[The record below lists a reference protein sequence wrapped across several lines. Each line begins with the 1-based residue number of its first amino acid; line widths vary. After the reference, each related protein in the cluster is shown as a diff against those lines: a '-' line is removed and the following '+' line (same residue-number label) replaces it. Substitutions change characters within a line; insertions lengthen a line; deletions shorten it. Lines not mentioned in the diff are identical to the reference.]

1 MKRIFTL
8 IAVAFLMHNAV
19 FGQRICG
26 SQEYNEQ
33 QMLSNP
39 TFQSR
44 QMEIEQF
51 TNQFINEFD
60 SNSERAVITI
70 PVVFHVV
77 YNTSAQNVSDATIL
91 AQLEQLNRD
100 FSRTNSDWTSTPSVF
115 QPFVANTQIQ
125 FCLASVDPS
134 GNPTTGILRR
144 STTVTSFS
152 TNNNVKFTSSGGSN
166 AWPAGQYL
174 NFWVCNLSGGT
185 LGYAQFPGGSAST
198 DGVVCQWTSVGS
210 VTSPGPSSGA
220 PYNRGRTATH
230 EVGHWLNLRHIWG
243 DASCGN
249 DLVSDT
255 PTQQTANYGCPTFPS
270 ISCSNGPNGAMFM
283 NYMDYTD
290 DLCMYMFTNGQS
302 ARMNALFAT
311 GGARASILSSPGC
324 GTPVACGTPSGLSA
338 SGITTTAATVSW
350 SAVSGALTYYIDRK
364 LSSTTTWATF
374 DSTTSTSYSFTG
386 LTAST
391 SYDVRLRA
399 RCAAGTSANSSTL
412 TFSTTGSCGTPSGLA
427 SSAITSSGATI
438 TWTAI
443 SGATSYNV
451 RYRVSTATASVVVT
465 STTNS
470 RALTG
475 LAASTNY
482 VVDVQAVCSGGTSV
496 YSSTINFTTTAATT
510 CPDSYESNNSTT
522 AAALIPTNSNL
533 TSRISS
539 STDRDW
545 YRFSTSSTNRN
556 IRIEL
561 FNLPADYDV
570 RLYNPSGTQVGISQN
585 GGTTAE
591 VINFNNGP
599 IGTYRIQIYGY
610 NGAFNSSLCYS
621 FRASIGSTA
630 FREGAEASAEEVE
643 LIAEPIISNESLT
656 LLNAFPNPTSDV
668 LNVLFQSENDGLV
681 MIRLLDIAGRTVHQ
695 YSMNGVTGNNKTEI
709 DMTAFAPG
717 YYTIMVGN
725 ETGKATLQVI
735 KQ

>member
-1 MKRIFTL
+1 MKRLFTL
-8 IAVAFLMHNAV
+8 FVVALLMSSSV
-19 FGQRICG
+19 LGQRVCG

-33 QMLSNP
+33 QMLANP
-39 TFQSR
+39 AFQSR
-44 QMEIEQF
+44 QIEIEQF
-51 TNQFINEFD
+51 TNQFVSQFD
-60 SNSERAVITI
+60 PNAARDVITI
-70 PVVFHVV
+70 PVVFHIVH
-77 YNTSAQNVSDATIL
+77 NTTAQNISDATIL

-115 QPFVANTQIQ
+115 QPFVANTEIQ
-125 FCLASVDPS
+125 FCLASVDPTGAPTS
-134 GNPTTGILRR
+134 GIIRR
-144 STTVTSFS
+144 STTTTSFS

-210 VTSPGPSSGA
+210 VSSPGPSSGA
-220 PYNRGRTATH
+220 PYNRGRTGTH

-249 DLVSDT
+249 DQVTDT
-255 PTQQTANYGCPTFPS
+255 PTQQTANYGCPSFPRV
-270 ISCSNGPNGAMFM
+270 SCSNGPNGAMFM

-290 DLCMYMFTNGQS
+290 DVCMYMFTTGQS
-302 ARMNALFAT
+302 ARMNALFAA
-311 GGARASILSSPGC
+311 GGARSSILTSSGC
-324 GTPVACGTPSGLSA
+324 AAPVACGVPTGLTS
-338 SGITTTAATVSW
+338 SGITNTTATVNW
-350 SAVSGALTYYIDRK
+350 SAVSGAVRYLVDRK
-364 LSSTTTWATF
+364 VSSSSVWVTIDSTTTN
-374 DSTTSTSYSFTG
+374 SYAMSSLVAG
-386 LTAST
+386 T
-391 SYDVRLRA
+391 SYDVRIRA
-399 RCAAGTSANSSTL
+399 RCSAGTSANSTTL

-427 SSAITSSGATI
+427 SSAISSSGATI
-438 TWTAI
+438 TWSAV

-470 RALTG
+470 RVLSG

-482 VVDVQAVCSGGTSV
+482 VVDVQAICSGGTSA
-496 YSSTINFTTTAATT
+496 YSSTINFTTTATA
-510 CPDSYESNNSTT
+510 CADSYEANNSST

-533 TSRISS
+533 SSRISS

-545 YRFSTSSTNRN
+545 YRFSNSTTNRN

-570 RLYNPSGTQVGISQN
+570 RLYNPSGTQVAISEN
-585 GGTTAE
+585 GSTTSE
-591 VINFNNGP
+591 VINYNNGP
-599 IGTYRIQIYGY
+599 TGTYRIQIYGY

-621 FRASIGSTA
+621 FRASIGSVA
-630 FREGAEASAEEVE
+630 FREGANMDAEEIE
-643 LIAEPIISNESLT
+643 LIAEPFVSTEPLSLI
-656 LLNAFPNPTSDV
+656 NAFPNPTSDV
-668 LNVLFQSENDGLV
+668 LNVLFHSESDGMV
-681 MIRLLDIAGRTVHQ
+681 MVTLLDIAGRVVHQ
-695 YSMNGVTGNNKTEI
+695 YNVNGIAGNNKTDV

-725 ETGKATLQVI
+725 GTSKATLQVI